1 MYSPGCLQFCTEQ
14 KTVLLSVRVSEH
26 QAVVKQSR
34 IIKYTSSLTP
44 ATRLFQTFSVCFGLY
59 DNTSNPL
66 KTRRFLFPQL
76 LLLTTLIDP
85 HRGFKAAANSQMNAV
100 ATGTVCRSLKWN

>member
-26 QAVVKQSR
+26 RAVVKQSR

-44 ATRLFQTFSVCFGLY
+44 ATRLFQTQDIFCVFRSV
-59 DNTSNPL
+59 
-66 KTRRFLFPQL
+66 
-76 LLLTTLIDP
+76 
-85 HRGFKAAANSQMNAV
+85 
-100 ATGTVCRSLKWN
+100 

>member
-26 QAVVKQSR
+26 RAVVKQSR

-44 ATRLFQTFSVCFGLY
+44 ATRLFQTFSVF
-59 DNTSNPL
+59 
-66 KTRRFLFPQL
+66 
-76 LLLTTLIDP
+76 
-85 HRGFKAAANSQMNAV
+85 
-100 ATGTVCRSLKWN
+100 RSV